1 MTDQDAAKIL
11 DILTGAYPR
20 FYAGASDDALDS
32 ATDIWASVFV
42 DDDPRLVMAAV
53 KSFIESDEKGFP
65 PVPGQIKGK
74 IRLITEQGEMTELE
88 AWGIV
93 AKALKNSGYGAKEEF
108 DKFPPIIRRIVGSPA
123 QLRDWG
129 MMDSETVHSVLA
141 SNFQR
146 SYRAIA
152 AKERE
157 FERLPPDVRE
167 LAARIAAAKSTRE
180 LPGEIMPDLQETSAE
195 SEKVTDTLTE
205 RIKKKLESV
214 WKPSQKPSQPPEDSE
229 PRRSREE
236 VIAILRGN
244 SE

>member
-1 MTDQDAAKIL
+1 
-11 DILTGAYPR
+11 
-20 FYAGASDDALDS
+20 
-32 ATDIWASVFV
+32 
-42 DDDPRLVMAAV
+42 
-53 KSFIESDEKGFP
+53 
-65 PVPGQIKGK
+65 
-74 IRLITEQGEMTELE
+74 
-88 AWGIV
+88 
-93 AKALKNSGYGAKEEF
+93 
-108 DKFPPIIRRIVGSPA
+108 
-123 QLRDWG
+123 
-129 MMDSETVHSVLA
+129 MDSETVHSVLA

-167 LAARIAAAKSTRE
+167 LAARIAAAKSAQE
-180 LPGEIMPDLQETSAE
+180 LPGEIIQDLQEMSAE

-214 WKPSQKPSQPPEDSE
+214 WKPAQPSRQSE

>member
-1 MTDQDAAKIL
+1 MDRPDALKIMAVLRMT
-11 DILTGAYPR
+11 YPR
-20 FYAGASDDALDS
+20 FYQDVDKKDANY
-32 ATDIWASVFV
+32 AVTVWENVFRN
-42 DDDPRLVMAAV
+42 DDPRLVMAAV
-53 KSFIESDEKGFP
+53 ESFIESDEKGFP
-65 PVPGQIKGK
+65 PVPGQIKAK
-74 IRLITEQGEMTELE
+74 MRLITERNELSEME

-157 FERLPPDVRE
+157 FARLPSDIQE
-167 LAARIAAAKSTRE
+167 LAARIAAAKSAPE
-180 LPGEIMPDLQETSAE
+180 LPAELESDAPEPSAK
-195 SEKVTDTLTE
+195 SERVTNTLTE
-205 RIKKKLESV
+205 RVRKALKSV
-214 WKPSQKPSQPPEDSE
+214 WEPAQSPRQSE

-236 VIAILRGN
+236 VIAILKGGTQ
-244 SE
+244 S